1 MKRTYQPNKRKRAKC
16 HGFRARM
23 ATKGGRAVL
32 ARRRAKGRKRSSDI
46 SILFSEGR
54 RVKTPDVMVII
65 KRNEKQHDLRG
76 RVAFIAGK
84 KLGNAVWR
92 NRAKRR
98 MRALCRDLNGPFPG
112 YDVIFLAR
120 SNVSEADYE
129 TMLSNLRKALVK
141 EKILQ

>member
-1 MKRTYQPNKRKRAKC
+1 
-16 HGFRARM
+16 
-23 ATKGGRAVL
+23 
-32 ARRRAKGRKRSSDI
+32 
-46 SILFSEGR
+46 
-54 RVKTPDVMVII
+54 MVII

-98 MRALCRDLNGPFPG
+98 MRALCKDLNGPFPG

-120 SNVSEADYE
+120 SNVSEADYGL
-129 TMLSNLRKALVK
+129 MLSNLRKALVK

>member
-1 MKRTYQPNKRKRAKC
+1 MNTP
-16 HGFRARM
+16 HVSLI
-23 ATKGGRAVL
+23 VL
-32 ARRRAKGRKRSSDI
+32 KHED
-46 SILFSEGR
+46 E
-54 RVKTPDVMVII
+54 
-65 KRNEKQHDLRG
+65 HDREG

-98 MRALCRDLNGPFPG
+98 MRALCKDLNGPFPG

-120 SNVSEADYE
+120 SNVSEADYGM
-129 TMLSNLRKALVK
+129 MLSNLRKALVK

>member
-1 MKRTYQPNKRKRAKC
+1 
-16 HGFRARM
+16 
-23 ATKGGRAVL
+23 
-32 ARRRAKGRKRSSDI
+32 
-46 SILFSEGR
+46 
-54 RVKTPDVMVII
+54 MVII

-112 YDVIFLAR
+112 YDVIFLAC
-120 SNVSEADYE
+120 SNVSEADYGM
-129 TMLSNLRKALVK
+129 MLSNLKKALVK

>member
-1 MKRTYQPNKRKRAKC
+1 
-16 HGFRARM
+16 
-23 ATKGGRAVL
+23 
-32 ARRRAKGRKRSSDI
+32 
-46 SILFSEGR
+46 
-54 RVKTPDVMVII
+54 MVII

-98 MRALCRDLNGPFPG
+98 MRALCRDLNGTFQG

-120 SNVSEADYE
+120 SNVSEADYGM
-129 TMLSNLRKALVK
+129 MLSNLKKALVK